1 MRLLRQFT
9 AAMCVL
15 AVTSVT
21 AIAKDLPALSTDV
34 PKMTTQQFD
43 ALLQTLK
50 RWGEFG
56 AEDQVGAI
64 NLITAAKRVQAAKEV
79 KSGVSVSLANPIS
92 KTATGDFIVPLEHQT
107 FVFPPLA
114 GPDSPEMAAG
124 DVFTINYHGALHS
137 HMDGVAHFG
146 WNGQL
151 YNGFPFEPTD
161 TGFPHV
167 GLEHIAKK
175 GIFTRGVLVDLP
187 ALYGI
192 AALDPGTVITIDHL
206 NAWEKATGVTVSAG
220 DVVLV
225 RTGRWTLAEK
235 MGGFNPLEKTAGL
248 HASTG
253 AWLKQRGVAA
263 IGCDAISDVVPGGVD
278 GVFNPV
284 HVITNYALGMPLF
297 DHLQL
302 DELAAVAQSQGRHT
316 FLFTANPLHIE
327 GATGSPL
334 SPVAVF

>member
-9 AAMCVL
+9 AAMCVF
-15 AVTSVT
+15 AVTSIS
-21 AIAKDLPALSTDV
+21 AIAQDLPALSTDV

-167 GLEHIAKK
+167 GLEHIAK
-175 GIFTRGVLVDLP
+175 
-187 ALYGI
+187 
-192 AALDPGTVITIDHL
+192 
-206 NAWEKATGVTVSAG
+206 
-220 DVVLV
+220 
-225 RTGRWTLAEK
+225 
-235 MGGFNPLEKTAGL
+235 
-248 HASTG
+248 
-253 AWLKQRGVAA
+253 
-263 IGCDAISDVVPGGVD
+263 
-278 GVFNPV
+278 
-284 HVITNYALGMPLF
+284 
-297 DHLQL
+297 
-302 DELAAVAQSQGRHT
+302 
-316 FLFTANPLHIE
+316 
-327 GATGSPL
+327 
-334 SPVAVF
+334 